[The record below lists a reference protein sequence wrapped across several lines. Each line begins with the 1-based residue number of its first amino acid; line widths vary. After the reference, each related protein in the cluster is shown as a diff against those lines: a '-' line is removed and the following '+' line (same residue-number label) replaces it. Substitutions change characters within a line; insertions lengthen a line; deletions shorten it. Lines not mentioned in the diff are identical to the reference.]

1 MKEKMQKAFIKVEI
15 NQRPIVI
22 LGKVAK
28 EPECSEIL
36 TYGEF
41 CKKADTYILE
51 YDELDDYKNYYFR
64 DYKNFEDFMAKRS
77 ASQFMVKKSV
87 DKAIKEEKPNSQLN
101 QKEIRRKAAQDR
113 ARVKECEREI
123 ERLQEQ
129 LDKYQLDMQ
138 NPDIVSDHEKM
149 AQLWQNM
156 ETDRQKMDQLM
167 DEWAELAE
175 RLEG

>member
-1 MKEKMQKAFIKVEI
+1 MEYEGTIVVITRDRFLMKSLDC
-15 NQRPIVI
+15 PIMN
-22 LGKVAK
+22 
-28 EPECSEIL
+28 
-36 TYGEF
+36 
-41 CKKADTYILE
+41 LE
-51 YDELDDYKNYYFR
+51 NGTGVF
-64 DYKNFEDFMAKRS
+64 YKNFEDFMAKRS
-77 ASQFMVKKSV
+77 ASGFMIKKPV
-87 DKAIKEEKPNSQLN
+87 EKAEKEEKPNSQLN

-129 LDKYQLDMQ
+129 LDQYQLDMQ

-149 AQLWQNM
+149 AQLWQDM
-156 ETDRQKMDQLM
+156 ERDKQKMDELM